1 MKLSDAAAD
10 QTSLNHPT
18 VDGKF
23 IRIRGARQNNL
34 KNLDLDIPL
43 NALTVVT
50 GVSGSGKST
59 LAFDILYAEGQRR
72 YVESFSAYARQFL
85 ERMDKPDVETIE
97 GIPPTIAIDQSRPV
111 RTSRSTV
118 GTMTELHD
126 HFKLLFAKIAVLY
139 CRGCERV
146 VARDSAQSVIGKLGA
161 WPEGTPGVLTFPLTV
176 SAVAWDDLRSGLR
189 QAGFQRLL
197 VERAIREIDELDQPP
212 GGGEALQVVVDR
224 FAFRPENKKRIA
236 DSLEQA
242 FHYGKGRLNLF
253 LPQEDWHCEPFSNQ
267 LHCPRCE
274 ISYRD
279 PVPNFFSFNSPLG
292 ACETCRGFGR
302 VIDIDLDLV
311 VPDPGKS
318 LSDGAIKP
326 WINRTRRTRR
336 LLDFC
341 ERKKI
346 PAKKSWGELTDKQK
360 NLVIEGDG
368 EYKGIR
374 GWFHRLERKSYR
386 MHVRVLLARYRA
398 YLMCPDCQG
407 TRLKPDALHYRIDGK
422 DIAQVSAMS
431 VGAAQRFFQEL
442 KPAGALDQVASLILG
457 EIRRRLGYLVGVGL
471 EYLTLDRQSRTLSGG
486 ELERVDLTTAIGSS
500 LVNTLYVLDEPS
512 IGLHPRDS
520 RRLVEILQRLRA
532 NQNTVIVVEHD
543 PEIIKECDHIIDLGP
558 KAGEQ
563 GGKIMFAGSYD
574 ELLRDEESLTAAY
587 LSRRKSIPLPA
598 RRRKALLQRAIRIK
612 GARANN
618 LKSIDVDI
626 PLGNLVCITGVSGS
640 GKSSLVDEVLHRNL
654 KKLKE
659 APTAAVTDCASI
671 AGLDKISEVVLVDQS
686 PVGTTPRS
694 NPATYMKA
702 FDGVR
707 RLFAAADLARLRG
720 YTPST
725 FSFNVEGGRCETCR
739 GEGFEKIEMQFL
751 SDVYTSC
758 PECHGSRFREEV
770 LEVAYRGKNI
780 RQTLDL
786 TVAEALEFFKD
797 TAEISERLEP
807 LRAVGLEYVRL
818 GQPLTTLSGGES
830 QRLKLAAH
838 MAKARKAGTL
848 FIFDEPTTGLHFH
861 DIERLLWAFN
871 ELVDQGHSIVVIE
884 HNMEVVKCADHIID
898 LGPEGGDG
906 GGEIVAVGS
915 PAEIA
920 RCERSHTGAYL
931 RPHLNGAASS
941 FNPALEKRSR
951 VQEFKSSSA
960 DQNAIAIVGAKEHN
974 LKNISLNIP
983 RDRFVVFTG
992 LSGSGKSSLAFDIVY
1007 AEGQRRYIDSLS
1019 AYARQFLEVMARPNV
1034 DYVAGIPPTVAIEQR
1049 LSQGGKKS
1057 TVATVTEIYHYLR
1070 LLYSKIGKQHCVQCG
1085 RQIHSLTRSQIL
1097 DRIGR
1102 SYRGKEVLVLSPIVR
1117 GRKGFHKEVIAGA
1130 RRLGYRRARID
1141 GKLVE
1146 LRAPEL
1152 TDGLE
1157 RFKEH
1162 NIDIVVGKAK
1172 AGGREVEAMIDQGLR
1187 LGNGVIHLVS
1197 ERGEQI
1203 FNLRLFCLGCGIGYE
1218 PLDPRLFSFN
1228 SQQGACNQCGGMG
1241 VTWSFDPDLI
1251 FTDPRRS
1258 VRDAI
1263 GGISPSS
1270 SVNGS
1275 EVERALQRL
1284 LQDLKDEHDVDID
1297 QPFGKLAKKV
1307 QQTVLNGGSG
1317 RGAFIGLVPFLDD
1330 LWRAGGEDAAS
1341 ELDALMTEAP
1351 CSACQGRRLNQRAQ
1365 AVKVEGKAIWQI
1377 TALAVDEAREYFAA
1391 LDLSRSA
1398 NGNAARDQAVAEKI
1412 LREIHQRLNF
1422 LSEVG
1427 LPYLTLDRRAD
1438 TLSGGEAQRIRLAA
1452 QLGSNLRGV
1461 CYILDEPTIGL
1472 HPRDNDMLLRTLRR
1486 LEQLGNSV
1494 LVVEHDE
1501 ATIQSADLI
1510 VDLGPGAGVG
1520 GGSVV
1525 CIGTPA
1531 EIKDNPDSPTG
1542 AYLRAP
1548 KRRLGPQRDFSRTSW
1563 LGVRGAKAHN
1573 LRNID
1578 VKIPLGMW
1586 TCVTGISGSGKSTL
1600 VREVLYKGLKL
1611 HLGQFAGRPGAHK
1624 EITGWKTLERVVEV
1638 DQTPIGKTP
1647 RSVPASYVGL
1657 LDEIRKLYAL
1667 APEAR
1672 LRGYTPSRFSFN
1684 VKGGRCETC
1693 AGQGKIRKE
1702 MSFLPDVFIDCENCG
1717 GERFNEETL
1726 GIRFNDKSIADIF
1739 RMTVEEAAPFF
1750 HAFAK
1755 IARPLKILDDIGMG
1769 YITLGQ
1775 ASNTLSGGEAQRI
1788 KLAYELG
1795 KESRGKTLYVLDE
1808 PTTGLHFADVE
1819 KLIHI
1824 LHRLVDMGNTVITI
1838 EHNLDI
1844 VKDADYLIDLG
1855 PEGGEQGGEVVA
1867 CGSPLEV
1874 AKSGKH
1880 SHTARFLRE
1889 YLENGAAPR
1898 TRAETPYGA
1907 TA

>member
-1 MKLSDAAAD
+1 MTAKAI
-10 QTSLNHPT
+10 H
-18 VDGKF
+18 
-23 IRIRGARQNNL
+23 IRGAKQNNL
-34 KNLDLDIPL
+34 KNLDVEIPL
-43 NALTVVT
+43 NQLTVIT

-85 ERMDKPDVETIE
+85 DRMDKPDVESIE

-126 HFKLLFAKIAVLY
+126 HFKLLFAKIATLH
-139 CRGCERV
+139 CRGCERFV
-146 VARDSAQSVIGKLGA
+146 ERDTAQSVLTKLSSL
-161 WPEGTPGVLTFPLTV
+161 PQGTPVVLTFPLPP
-176 SAVAWDDLRSGLR
+176 SAVAWEEVQSGLR
-189 QAGFQRLL
+189 QAGFHRLL
-197 VERAIREIDELDQPP
+197 VNQSICELDEIESAPASQP
-212 GGGEALQVVVDR
+212 LQVVVDR
-224 FAFRPENKKRIA
+224 FSFRPENKKRIT

-253 LPQEDWHCEPFSNQ
+253 LPDQDWRCEPFSNQ
-267 LHCPRCE
+267 LHCPHCE

-279 PVPNFFSFNSPLG
+279 PVPNLFSFNSPLG

-311 VPDPGKS
+311 IPDPGKS
-318 LSDGAIKP
+318 LTDGAIRP
-326 WINRTRRTRR
+326 WINRKRRTKR

-346 PAKKSWGELTDKQK
+346 STKKPWGELTDGQRR
-360 NLVIEGDG
+360 LIIDGDG
-368 EYKGIR
+368 EYRGIR
-374 GWFHRLERKSYR
+374 GWFRRLERRSYR

-398 YLMCPDCQG
+398 YLLCPECHG
-407 TRLKPDALHYRIDGK
+407 SRVKADALHYRIDGK

-431 VGAAQRFFQEL
+431 VAVAHQFFQQL
-442 KPAGALDQVASLILG
+442 KPAVALDQVASLILD

-500 LVNTLYVLDEPS
+500 LVNTLYILDEPS

-532 NQNTVIVVEHD
+532 NQNTVVVVEHD
-543 PEIIKECDHIIDLGP
+543 PEIIKECNHIIDLGP
-558 KAGEQ
+558 KAGEH
-563 GGKIMFAGSYD
+563 GGEIIFSGSY
-574 ELLRDEESLTAAY
+574 EKLLQDKNSLTAAY

-598 RRRKALLQRAIRIK
+598 RTRKPVLQRMLKIK

-618 LKSIDVDI
+618 LKNIDVEI
-626 PLGNLVCITGVSGS
+626 PLGMLVGITGVSGS
-640 GKSSLVDEVLHRNL
+640 GKSSLVDEVLSRNL

-659 APTAAVTDCASI
+659 APSANVTDCDRI
-671 AGLDKISEVVLVDQS
+671 DGIEKISEVVLVDQS

-702 FDGVR
+702 FDGIR
-707 RLFAAADLARLRG
+707 RIFAGADLSRLRG

-739 GEGFEKIEMQFL
+739 GEGFEKVEMQFL

-758 PECHGSRFREEV
+758 PECHGSRYREEI
-770 LEVAYRGKNI
+770 LEVTYHGRNI
-780 RQTLDL
+780 RQVLDL
-786 TVAEALEFFKD
+786 TITEALEFFKD
-797 TAEISERLEP
+797 TAEIREGLEP
-807 LRAVGLEYVRL
+807 LHAVGLEYVRL

-838 MAKARKAGTL
+838 MARAKKAGTL

-871 ELVDQGHSIVVIE
+871 QLIDQGHSVVVIE
-884 HNMEVVKCADHIID
+884 HNLEVIKCADYIID
-898 LGPEGGDG
+898 LGPEGGDRG
-906 GGEIVAVGS
+906 GQIVATGR

-920 RCERSHTGAYL
+920 AVEYSHTGLYL
-931 RPHLNGAASS
+931 GKYLHDDLALFSSTLPEIAASRTVPS
-941 FNPALEKRSR
+941 TDE
-951 VQEFKSSSA
+951 
-960 DQNAIAIVGAKEHN
+960 NAIAIVGAKEHN

-983 RDRFVVFTG
+983 RDRFIVFTG

-1049 LSQGGKKS
+1049 LSQGGRKS

-1070 LLYSKIGKQHCVQCG
+1070 LLYAKVGKQHCVHCG

-1097 DRIGR
+1097 DRVAR
-1102 SYRGKEVLVLSPIVR
+1102 SYRGKNIVVLSPLVR

-1141 GKLVE
+1141 GKLVD

-1152 TDGLE
+1152 TAGLE

-1162 NIDIVVGKAK
+1162 NIDIVIGKTA
-1172 AGGREVEAMIDQGLR
+1172 AGGRDAELLVDQGLR
-1187 LGNGVIHLVS
+1187 LGNGVIHLLS

-1203 FNLRLFCLGCGIGYE
+1203 FNQRLFCLSCGIGYE

-1228 SQQGACNQCGGMG
+1228 SQQGACKRCGGMG
-1241 VTWSFDPDLI
+1241 FSYDFDPELI
-1251 FTDPRRS
+1251 FADPRRPLKD
-1258 VRDAI
+1258 VLR
-1263 GGISPSS
+1263 GITAGS

-1275 EVERALQRL
+1275 EVERTMARL
-1284 LQDLKDEHDVDID
+1284 LDCLAEDHDVDID
-1297 QPFGKLAKKV
+1297 KPFPRLPKKTQELIIHGGK
-1307 QQTVLNGGSG
+1307 G
-1317 RGAFIGLVPFLDD
+1317 RGDFDGLVPCLKE
-1330 LWRAGGEDAAS
+1330 LWEQSDENSTSKLGE
-1341 ELDALMTEAP
+1341 LMTET
-1351 CSACQGRRLNQRAQ
+1351 ACVDCGGRRLNQRAQ
-1365 AVKVEGKAIWQI
+1365 AVKLDGQAIWQI
-1377 TALAVDEAREYFAA
+1377 TELPVDEAGKYFSK
-1391 LDLSRSA
+1391 LDVSRAA
-1398 NGNAARDQAVAEKI
+1398 NGNAERDRAVADKI
-1412 LREIHQRLNF
+1412 LREIQQRLNF

-1472 HPRDNDMLLRTLRR
+1472 HPRDNALLLKTLRR

-1501 ATIQSADLI
+1501 ATIESADLI
-1510 VDLGPGAGVG
+1510 IDLGPGAGTR

-1525 CIGTPA
+1525 SIGTPA
-1531 EIKDNPDSPTG
+1531 EIRNNPDSPTG
-1542 AYLRAP
+1542 AFLRSER
-1548 KRRLGPQRDFSRTSW
+1548 KRLGPRREWSNAKW
-1563 LGVRGAKAHN
+1563 LTIHGAKAHN
-1573 LRNID
+1573 LKNLD

-1586 TCVTGISGSGKSTL
+1586 ICVTGISGSGKSTL
-1600 VREVLYKGLKL
+1600 VREVLYKGVKL
-1611 HLGQFAGRPGAHK
+1611 LLGQFAGRPGAYK
-1624 EITGWKTLERVVEV
+1624 NISGWQAIERICEV
-1638 DQTPIGKTP
+1638 DQSPIGKTP
-1647 RSVPASYVGL
+1647 RSVPVSYIGV

-1672 LRGYTPSRFSFN
+1672 LRGYTASRFSFN
-1684 VKGGRCETC
+1684 VKGGRCEEC

-1702 MSFLPDVFIDCENCG
+1702 MSFLPDVFIDCEACSSQ
-1717 GERFNEETL
+1717 RFNEETL
-1726 GIRFNDKSIADIF
+1726 SIRYNDKNIFDVF
-1739 RMTVEEAAPFF
+1739 RMTVEEAVPFF
-1750 HAFAK
+1750 HAFPK

-1795 KESRGKTLYVLDE
+1795 KESRGTTLYVLDE

-1819 KLIHI
+1819 KLIQI

-1844 VKDADYLIDLG
+1844 IKDADYIIDLG
-1855 PEGGEQGGEVVA
+1855 PEGGSDGGEIVA
-1867 CGSPLEV
+1867 CGTPFDIV
-1874 AKSGKH
+1874 NDGKR
-1880 SHTARFLRE
+1880 SYTARFLRE
-1889 YLENGAAPR
+1889 YLNGSGVMPAARPAKR
-1898 TRAETPYGA
+1898 TRVPA
-1907 TA
+1907 

>member
-1 MKLSDAAAD
+1 MEEKAI
-10 QTSLNHPT
+10 H
-18 VDGKF
+18 
-23 IRIRGARQNNL
+23 IRGARQNNL
-34 KNLDLDIPL
+34 KNLDLEIPL
-43 NALTVVT
+43 NQLTVIT

-85 ERMDKPDVETIE
+85 DRMDKPDVESIE

-126 HFKLLFAKIAVLY
+126 HFKLLFAKVAVLH
-139 CRGCERV
+139 CRGCQRIVER
-146 VARDSAQSVIGKLGA
+146 DTAQSVFHKLA
-161 WPEGTPGVLTFPLTV
+161 ALAEGTAVVLTFPLPAST
-176 SAVAWDDLRSGLR
+176 VAWEELRNGLR
-189 QAGFQRLL
+189 QAGFHRLL
-197 VERAIREIDELDQPP
+197 VEGAIYELDELDQNPA
-212 GGGEALQVVVDR
+212 GTATMQVVVDR
-224 FAFRPENKKRIA
+224 FAFRPQNKKRIT

-242 FHYGKGRLNLF
+242 FHYGKGSLNLF
-253 LPQEDWHCEPFSNQ
+253 LPEEDWRREPFSNQ
-267 LHCPRCE
+267 LHCPHCD
-274 ISYRD
+274 IAYRD
-279 PVPNFFSFNSPLG
+279 PVPNLFSFNSPLG

-302 VIDIDLDLV
+302 IIDIDLDLV
-311 VPDPGKS
+311 IPDPGKS

-326 WINRTRRTRR
+326 WIHRTRRMRR

-341 ERKKI
+341 ERHKI
-346 PAKKSWGELTDKQK
+346 PTKKPWGELSDGQK
-360 NLVIEGDG
+360 RLVIEGDG

-374 GWFHRLERKSYR
+374 GWFRRLERKSYR

-398 YLMCPDCQG
+398 YLICPECHG
-407 TRLKPDALHYRIDGK
+407 TRLKADALNYRVDGK
-422 DIAQVSAMS
+422 DIAQINAMS
-431 VGAAQRFFQEL
+431 VGAAHDFFSQF
-442 KPAGALDQVASLILG
+442 KPAGALDQVARLILD
-457 EIRRRLGYLVGVGL
+457 EIRRRLAYLVGVGL

-520 RRLVEILQRLRA
+520 RRLVEILHRLRA
-532 NQNTVIVVEHD
+532 NQNTVVVVEHD
-543 PEIIKECDHIIDLGP
+543 PEIIKECDHIIDFGP

-563 GGKIMFAGSYD
+563 GGEVMFAGSYKD
-574 ELLRDEESLTAAY
+574 LLQDRNSLTAAY
-587 LSRRKSIPLPA
+587 LSQRKSIPIPA
-598 RRRKALLQRAIRIK
+598 RNRRALLQRSIKIK

-618 LKSIDVDI
+618 LKNIDVEI
-626 PLGNLVCITGVSGS
+626 PLGILVCITGVSGS

-659 APTAAVTDCASI
+659 APTANITDCAKI
-671 AGLDKISEVVLVDQS
+671 EGADKISEVVLVDQS

-702 FDGVR
+702 FDGIR
-707 RLFAAADLARLRG
+707 RLFAGADLSRLRG
-720 YTPST
+720 YTPAT

-739 GEGFEKIEMQFL
+739 GEGFEKVEMQFL

-758 PECHGSRFREEV
+758 PECHGSRYREEV
-770 LEVAYRGKNI
+770 LEVTYHGRNI
-780 RQTLDL
+780 RQVLDL

-797 TAEISERLEP
+797 SAEIRSGLDP

-838 MAKARKAGTL
+838 MSRAKKTGTL

-871 ELVDQGHSIVVIE
+871 ELIDQGHSVVIIE
-884 HNMEVVKCADHIID
+884 HNLEVVKCADHVID
-898 LGPEGGDG
+898 LGPEGGDR
-906 GGEIVAVGS
+906 GGEIVARGTPREV
-915 PAEIA
+915 AEV
-920 RCERSHTGAYL
+920 EGSHTGVYL
-931 RPHLNGAASS
+931 RPYLKSLPAL
-941 FNPALEKRSR
+941 FRPALEKPPNAE
-951 VQEFKSSSA
+951 QLNQPFQ

-1049 LSQGGKKS
+1049 LSQGGRKS

-1070 LLYSKIGKQHCVQCG
+1070 LLYAKVGKQHCVHCG

-1102 SYRGKEVLVLSPIVR
+1102 SYRGKDVMILSPLVR
-1117 GRKGFHKEVIAGA
+1117 GRKGYHKEIIAGA

-1141 GKLVE
+1141 GKLWD

-1152 TDGLE
+1152 ANGLE

-1162 NIDIVVGKAK
+1162 NIDIVIGKAK
-1172 AGGREVEAMIDQGLR
+1172 SGGREVEAMIDQGLR
-1187 LGNGVIHLVS
+1187 LGNGVMHLIS

-1203 FNLRLFCLGCGIGYE
+1203 FNQRLFCLGCGIGYE

-1228 SQQGACNQCGGMG
+1228 SQQGACKECGGMG
-1241 VTWSFDPDLI
+1241 FTWNFDPGLI
-1251 FTDPRRS
+1251 FADPRRS
-1258 VRDAI
+1258 LKEALS
-1263 GGISPSS
+1263 GISTGSS
-1270 SVNGS
+1270 GNGS
-1275 EVERALQRL
+1275 EVERAMQRL
-1284 LQDLKDEHDVDID
+1284 LETLAEDHDIAID
-1297 QPFGKLAKKV
+1297 KPIAKLPKKV
-1307 QQTVLNGGSG
+1307 QEEIVYGGKG
-1317 RGAFIGLVPFLDD
+1317 RGAFVGLVPYLKE
-1330 LWRAGGEDAAS
+1330 LWQSGDENSSGEFD
-1341 ELDALMTEAP
+1341 ELMTET
-1351 CSACQGRRLNQRAQ
+1351 ACVACNGRRLNQRAQ
-1365 AVKVEGKAIWQI
+1365 AVKVDGKAIWEI
-1377 TALAVDEAREYFAA
+1377 TELAVDDARNYFAK
-1391 LDLSRSA
+1391 LDLSRTA
-1398 NGNAARDQAVAEKI
+1398 NGNAARDLAVSDKI
-1412 LREIHQRLNF
+1412 LHEIGQRLNF

-1472 HPRDNDMLLRTLRR
+1472 HPRDNEMLLRTLRR
-1486 LEQLGNSV
+1486 LESLGNSV

-1501 ATIQSADLI
+1501 ATIQAADLI
-1510 VDLGPGAGVG
+1510 VDLGPGAGVHG
-1520 GGSVV
+1520 GNVV
-1525 CIGTPA
+1525 SIGTPK
-1531 EIKDNPDSPTG
+1531 EIRSNPNSPTG
-1542 AYLRAP
+1542 AYLRAER
-1548 KRRLGPQRDFSRTSW
+1548 KRLGPLRELKKSNW
-1563 LGVRGAKAHN
+1563 LTIRGARAHN
-1573 LRNID
+1573 LKNVD

-1586 TCVTGISGSGKSTL
+1586 TCITGISGSGKSTL
-1600 VREVLYKGLKL
+1600 VREVLYKGIKL
-1611 HLGQFAGRPGAHK
+1611 MLGQFAGQPGPCKA
-1624 EITGWKTLERVVEV
+1624 ITGWQALERIVEV

-1647 RSVPASYVGL
+1647 RSVPASYIGA

-1672 LRGYTPSRFSFN
+1672 LRGYSAGRFSFN
-1684 VKGGRCETC
+1684 VKGGRCEEC

-1702 MSFLPDVFIDCENCG
+1702 MSFLPDVFIDCEVCNG
-1717 GERFNEETL
+1717 ARFNEETL
-1726 GIRFNDKSIADIF
+1726 HIRYNDKNIADVF
-1739 RMTVEEAAPFF
+1739 RMTVEEAVPFF
-1750 HAFAK
+1750 HAFPK
-1755 IARPLKILDDIGMG
+1755 VARPLKILDDIGMG
-1769 YITLGQ
+1769 YVTLGQ

-1795 KESRGKTLYVLDE
+1795 KESRGTTLYVLDE

-1824 LHRLVDMGNTVITI
+1824 LHRLVDMGNTVVTI

-1844 VKDADYLIDLG
+1844 VKDADYIVDLG
-1855 PEGGEQGGEVVA
+1855 PEGGEQGGELVA
-1867 CGSPLEV
+1867 CGSPLEIIKN
-1874 AKSGKH
+1874 AKRSY
-1880 SHTARFLRE
+1880 TARFLRE
-1889 YLENGAAPR
+1889 YFNGGILAPKVAR
-1898 TRAETPYGA
+1898 RSRATQEA
-1907 TA
+1907 LA